1 MERRD
6 FFKNMAGTAMAWA
19 GCELRVDRLP
29 VTGNNAVE
37 SRMHAQ
43 YEVREA
49 VPG

>member
-19 GCELRVDRLP
+19 GCELRLP